1 MVLSIA
7 LLLLLRQQT
16 PPQLPPPAPAPSH
29 VDDRG
34 TVVIPAPIP
43 PAYEPPRNGL
53 DVPNSTSSVTNVRVA
68 PTETGEP
75 PVNPD
80 QEVRVRI
87 LDLVEVDGVRPN
99 QLEGFGLV
107 TGLSGTGDK
116 GFIARQAL
124 SNFIRRNNLNRSEEH
139 TS

>member
-1 MVLSIA
+1 MLLTLA
-7 LLLLLRQQT
+7 LLLALRQQT
-16 PPQLPPPAPAPSH
+16 PPPQAPPPAPTPAH
-29 VDDRG
+29 VDDHG

-53 DVPNSTSSVTNVRVA
+53 DVPNSTSAVSNVHVA

-75 PVNPD
+75 PANPD

-107 TGLSGTGDK
+107 TGLAGTGDK
-116 GFIARQAL
+116 GFVARQAL
-124 SNFIRRNNLNRSEEH
+124 SNF
-139 TS
+139 